1 MSGKDFYKT
10 DSGNFIIDLHLNEI
24 NDSNKLEEKIKLL
37 PGVVEV
43 GLFNNIADMVII
55 GRGNSAEII
64 KR

>member
-1 MSGKDFYKT
+1 MSEKDFYKT
-10 DSGNFIIDLHLNEI
+10 DSGNYIIDLNLNEI
-24 NDSNKLEEKIKLL
+24 KDSVKLEKEIKLL

-55 GRGNSAEII
+55 GRENSAEII